1 MPKEI
6 DARGKPCPEPVI
18 LTRKALADAD
28 VKELVVLV
36 DNAASAENVAA
47 MARNNGCEVV
57 ADNKSDGAIAL
68 ALTRTGEAAS
78 PADSPAE
85 EDACGLP
92 ANIVVL
98 FNTDTFGR
106 GDDKLGSILIR
117 GFIKTLYDVVPRP
130 AKLVFV
136 NGGVKLTTS
145 GSELVPDISRLETAG
160 TEVLS
165 CGTCLD
171 YYGLMDKLE
180 VGRISNML
188 DITTVLMTAE
198 RIIKP

>member
-18 LTRKALADAD
+18 LTRKALSEAA
-28 VKELVVLV
+28 VEELVVLL

-47 MARNNGCEVV
+47 MARNNGCEVI
-57 ADNKSDGAIAL
+57 AGNEPDGTIAL
-68 ALTRTGEAAS
+68 TLTRTGKAV
-78 PADSPAE
+78 SPAE
-85 EDACGLP
+85 SSTAEDTCGLP

-98 FNTDTFGR
+98 FNTDTFGS

-117 GFIKTLYDVVPRP
+117 GFVKTLYDVVPRP

-136 NGGVKLTTS
+136 NGGVKLTTT
-145 GSELVPDISRLETAG
+145 GSELIADIRRLEVAG
-160 TEVLS
+160 AEVLS

-171 YYGLMDKLE
+171 YYGLIDKLE
-180 VGRISNML
+180 VGRVSNML
-188 DITTVLMTAE
+188 DIATVLMTAE